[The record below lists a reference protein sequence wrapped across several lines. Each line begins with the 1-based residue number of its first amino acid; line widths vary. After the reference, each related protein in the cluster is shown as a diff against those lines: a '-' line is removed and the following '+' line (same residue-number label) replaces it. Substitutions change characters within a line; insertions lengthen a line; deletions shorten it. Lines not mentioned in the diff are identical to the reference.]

1 MTKQETLSE
10 MRTVLTDG
18 LFIKEDTQFEL
29 DTTFEALGLDSLD
42 KVEVKLSI
50 EDAMAVTLEE
60 DSFGA
65 DVQTVG
71 DAVDLV
77 VQARSSA

>member
-29 DTTFEALGLDSLD
+29 DTTFESLGLDSLD

-50 EDAMAVTLEE
+50 EDAMSVTLEE

>member
-10 MRTVLTDG
+10 MKTVLTDG

>member
-10 MRTVLTDG
+10 MKTVLTDG

-50 EDAMAVTLEE
+50 EDAMEVTLEE